1 MRVGYARVSTHEQ
14 NLDLQLDELKKAG
27 CEHIFTDKISG
38 AVSDRPGLDKVENYL
53 REGDVLVVWRLDRL
67 GRSLKHLISYVSN
80 LEAKGIGFHS
90 LTESINTE
98 TSTGKFMFHV
108 FGALSEFERNLI
120 KERTRAGLEAA
131 RARGRQGGRPAKLNA
146 EQIDL
151 AKTLYSN
158 KKHSIDAICKMV
170 GVGKTTLYKYINSQ

>member
-1 MRVGYARVSTHEQ
+1 
-14 NLDLQLDELKKAG
+14 
-27 CEHIFTDKISG
+27 
-38 AVSDRPGLDKVENYL
+38 
-53 REGDVLVVWRLDRL
+53 VLIVWRLDRL

-80 LEAKGIGFHS
+80 LESKGIGFHS

-131 RARGRQGGRPAKLNA
+131 RARGRQGGRPEKLTN
-146 EQIDL
+146 EQKEL
-151 AKTLYSN
+151 VKTIYAN
-158 KKHSIDAICKMV
+158 KSHSIDAICKMV
-170 GVGKTTLYKYINSQ
+170 GVGKTTLYKYINQ

>member
-27 CEHIFTDKISG
+27 CEHIFTDKING
-38 AVSDRPGLDKVENYL
+38 AVSERPGLDDVENYL

-80 LEAKGIGFHS
+80 LESNGIGFHS
-90 LTESINTE
+90 ISESINTE
-98 TSTGKFMFHV
+98 SPSGKFMFHV

-131 RARGRQGGRPAKLNA
+131 RSRGRQGGRPEKLTA
-146 EQIDL
+146 EQQEL
-151 AKTLYSN
+151 VKTLYAN
-158 KKHSIDAICKMV
+158 KKHSISAICEMV
-170 GVGKTTLYKYINSQ
+170 GVGKTTLYKYINQ